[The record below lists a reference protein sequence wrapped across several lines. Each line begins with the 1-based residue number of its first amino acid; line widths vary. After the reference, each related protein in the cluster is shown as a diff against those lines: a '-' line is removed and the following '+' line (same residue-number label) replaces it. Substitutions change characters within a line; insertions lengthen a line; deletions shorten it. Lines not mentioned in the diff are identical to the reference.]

1 MKKERH
7 INVSIARV
15 AIIGTYLL
23 EGRDHNIRTVV
34 DSQHNVSNTRSSQAL
49 YLMQDHRAISEFHQG
64 LGKCQSLIV
73 PASLAKYQ
81 ARRAIDRGEGGGI
94 PKAVDGC
101 QNLRQE

>member
-1 MKKERH
+1 MR
-7 INVSIARV
+7 
-15 AIIGTYLL
+15 TYLL

-49 YLMQDHRAISEFHQG
+49 NLMQDHRTISEFHQG
-64 LGKCQSLIV
+64 LGKRQSLIV
-73 PASLAKYQ
+73 SASLAKYH
-81 ARRAIDRGEGGGI
+81 AMPSIAGGGI